1 MPPIPLPRRDILRLA
16 ALGGLAAVAACTSTP
31 EQPTS
36 PTSQRQWGAF
46 IPEVLPREGVASTP
60 IARLTE
66 LAGSS
71 PHYLHRFV
79 SFGDSLPTADLDAI
93 AASGAVPLL
102 SLEPWDPGGG
112 TVQPLFS
119 LARIASGVFDG
130 ELRKWASSLT
140 SWGKPVLLRFAQE
153 MNGTWYPWSIGVS
166 GNTAEQYRAAWL
178 RMHSIFDD
186 AHADN
191 VRFVW
196 APNVLTAG
204 TTDFTSAFPGHDHVD
219 YLGLD
224 GYNWGDGSGHRWQW
238 PEELFPDSLS
248 TLARLDSDRPILITE
263 VASTDGTTP
272 DAKADWI
279 RRFFGIVEATDRL
292 EGALW
297 FQVDKER
304 DWRFNSTPQSLNAF
318 REAIAK
324 LQGT

>member
-1 MPPIPLPRRDILRLA
+1 
-16 ALGGLAAVAACTSTP
+16 
-31 EQPTS
+31 
-36 PTSQRQWGAF
+36 
-46 IPEVLPREGVASTP
+46 
-60 IARLTE
+60 
-66 LAGSS
+66 
-71 PHYLHRFV
+71 
-79 SFGDSLPTADLDAI
+79 
-93 AASGAVPLL
+93 
-102 SLEPWDPGGG
+102 
-112 TVQPLFS
+112 
-119 LARIASGVFDG
+119 
-130 ELRKWASSLT
+130 
-140 SWGKPVLLRFAQE
+140 

-186 AHADN
+186 AHADS

-204 TTDFTSAFPGHDHVD
+204 TNDFTSAFPGHDHVD

-263 VASTDGTTP
+263 AASADGTTP

-324 LQGT
+324 IQGP

>member
-1 MPPIPLPRRDILRLA
+1 
-16 ALGGLAAVAACTSTP
+16 
-31 EQPTS
+31 
-36 PTSQRQWGAF
+36 
-46 IPEVLPREGVASTP
+46 
-60 IARLTE
+60 
-66 LAGSS
+66 LAGSA

-102 SLEPWDPGGG
+102 TLEPWNPVGG

-130 ELRKWASSLT
+130 ELRKWASSLS

-166 GNTAEQYRAAWL
+166 GNTADQYLAAWL

-196 APNVLTAG
+196 TPNVLTTG
-204 TTDFTSAFPGHDHVD
+204 TTDFTAAFPGHDHVD

-224 GYNWGDGSGHRWQW
+224 GYNWGDGAGHRWQW
-238 PEELFPDSLS
+238 PEELFADSLS
-248 TLARLDSDRPILITE
+248 ALARLDSDHPILVTE
-263 VASTDGTTP
+263 VASADGATP

-292 EGALW
+292 EAALW
-297 FQVDKER
+297 FQTDKER

-318 REAIAK
+318 RESTAK
-324 LQGT
+324 LQRT